1 MALATADSAANET
14 TRFSPGADYE
24 RSALMRST
32 QEVVD
37 HHLECFGRGDLDGI
51 LADYSS
57 TAVMFTPSGALKGPA
72 AMRPVFQ
79 TIFTEFGKPGT
90 SFSMKHR
97 SVEGDYAY
105 ILWSAET
112 ADNVYEMGTDTF
124 VVLND
129 QIIAHSFALKIRA
142 KG

>member
-1 MALATADSAANET
+1 MS
-14 TRFSPGADYE
+14 
-24 RSALMRST
+24 ST
-32 QEVVD
+32 QEVLD

-51 LADYSS
+51 LADYAP
-57 TAVMFTPSGALKGPA
+57 TAIMFTPTGALKGPA

-79 TIFTEFGKPGT
+79 AIFTEFGKPGT

-97 SVEGDYAY
+97 SVDGDYAY

-124 VVLND
+124 VVRND
-129 QIIAHSFALKIRA
+129 QIIAHSFALKIQP

>member
-1 MALATADSAANET
+1 
-14 TRFSPGADYE
+14 
-24 RSALMRST
+24 MRST
-32 QEVVD
+32 QEVLD
-37 HHLECFGRGDLDGI
+37 HHLECFGRGDLDGV

-57 TAVMFTPSGALKGPA
+57 TAVMFTPTGALRGPA

-79 TIFTEFGKPGT
+79 AIFAEFGKPGT
-90 SFSMKHR
+90 SFSMKHL
-97 SVEGDYAY
+97 SVDGDYAY

-124 VVLND
+124 VVRDERIL
-129 QIIAHSFALKIRA
+129 AHSFALKTRT